1 MGFYRRQEVS
11 QALRFHPSLQ
21 ILDEDD
27 GHALLVADLG
37 LEGACPVEI
46 DDDGAI
52 RVVDE
57 AAAGQQDR
65 GE

>member
-11 QALRFHPSLQ
+11 RALRFHPSLRV
-21 ILDEDD
+21 LEEDD
-27 GHALLVADLG
+27 GHTLLAADLG
-37 LEGACPVEI
+37 LEGTYPVEI

-57 AAAGQQDR
+57 TEGWPEDR